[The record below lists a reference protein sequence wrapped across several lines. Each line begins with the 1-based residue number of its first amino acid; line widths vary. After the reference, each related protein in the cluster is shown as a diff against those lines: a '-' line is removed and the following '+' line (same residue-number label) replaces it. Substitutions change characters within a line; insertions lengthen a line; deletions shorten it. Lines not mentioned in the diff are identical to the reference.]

1 MNQHPEAK
9 YDPDLPD
16 ASAVMASLCCVA
28 TQYASNPSME
38 LARLAASLA
47 HKLTAPQYAESKLVV
62 EVAKRLVR
70 QWDDVLFEQTNE
82 MSRVIPASPNL
93 H

>member
-1 MNQHPEAK
+1 MNLQADVL

-28 TQYASNPSME
+28 AQYASKPSFE
-38 LARLAASLA
+38 LATLAANLSR
-47 HKLTAPQYAESKLVV
+47 KLTAPQYAESRLVI
-62 EVAKRLVR
+62 EVAKRLVA
-70 QWDDVLFEQTNE
+70 QWEAILHKQDSEF
-82 MSRVIPASPNL
+82 SSVIPASPAV